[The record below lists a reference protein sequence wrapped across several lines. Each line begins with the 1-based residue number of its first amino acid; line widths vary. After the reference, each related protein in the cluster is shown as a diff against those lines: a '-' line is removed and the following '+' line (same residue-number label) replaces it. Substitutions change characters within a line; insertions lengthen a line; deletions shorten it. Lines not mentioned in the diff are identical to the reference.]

1 MEETEF
7 ERIEIMTKG
16 VKKRKSDADVAQPS
30 RKKKKYDNIMN
41 WGKATDVEEVTEP
54 GVRAWLIGRDDET
67 SVRNIQDVSI
77 PKEPKRMKQLELEF
91 VKKVAEDWPSL
102 SPEMVPGGVKDAKS
116 KPRRKTLKKLATEN
130 NKLSNWVR
138 KTPDIVEEV
147 VVNDEDDGEHFDMEI
162 EVERESNQ
170 PSSIVLE
177 RRLKR
182 DDLLEPWWSV
192 KMCREVVLD
201 VLRDVPGTAMMN

>member
-1 MEETEF
+1 M
-7 ERIEIMTKG
+7 
-16 VKKRKSDADVAQPS
+16 
-30 RKKKKYDNIMN
+30 
-41 WGKATDVEEVTEP
+41 
-54 GVRAWLIGRDDET
+54 
-67 SVRNIQDVSI
+67 
-77 PKEPKRMKQLELEF
+77 
-91 VKKVAEDWPSL
+91 
-102 SPEMVPGGVKDAKS
+102 
-116 KPRRKTLKKLATEN
+116 
-130 NKLSNWVR
+130 
-138 KTPDIVEEV
+138 
-147 VVNDEDDGEHFDMEI
+147 NDEDDGEHFDMEI